1 MKIWFICMK
10 EYYLGVKQ
18 KKVSGKWTY
27 LEAIILSKL
36 TRPRKTNVEWDMGKK
51 LKVSSRI
58 QLV

>member
-1 MKIWFICMK
+1 MK